1 MYLLDNKISIWGNF
15 EHVKVMLDLD
25 GLLHGN
31 RPISALTP
39 YEVTFFLKHSEIKI
53 LLYWWGMMYI
63 WY

>member
-25 GLLHGN
+25 GLLRGN

-39 YEVTFFLKHSEIKI
+39 YEVTFCLKHSEIKI

-63 WY
+63 